1 MKAAESG
8 MAEKEGEWHV
18 GWECFLTQHAI
29 IDAKSK
35 DGGKILCLKFL
46 FPHHHPQDVYDL
58 VSSRNSNPKYIKHV
72 TTRHL
77 HPSAQQAL
85 CQHRRSPTIAIAAHA
100 TSPIF
105 RERGWQRDGG

>member
-35 DGGKILCLKFL
+35 DGGKYF
-46 FPHHHPQDVYDL
+46 
-58 VSSRNSNPKYIKHV
+58 VSSFSFLIITRKTFTIWYLHEIQTPNTSNTSRLGIFIH
-72 TTRHL
+72 
-77 HPSAQQAL
+77 
-85 CQHRRSPTIAIAAHA
+85 QHSKRYVNIAAH
-100 TSPIF
+100 
-105 RERGWQRDGG
+105 RQ